1 MIPGI
6 GAQGGDLE
14 NTIKINKRFID
25 STLINVSR
33 SIIFADD
40 IGKVAKEFLQK
51 IRVCVER

>member
-1 MIPGI
+1 MIF
-6 GAQGGDLE
+6 Q
-14 NTIKINKRFID
+14 KINKFID

-51 IRVCVER
+51 IRGCVER